1 VGPGVTSFEGWLNS
15 WLSSWGGGAVGL
27 NAVAGTATV
36 TLLATGALSGITAT
50 PTTIAPAGRR
60 PRRTEPAW
68 LHIPH
73 TPYFPPDPEPQQT
86 DTEDDVL
93 MLCMH

>member
-1 VGPGVTSFEGWLNS
+1 MQGHWLGR
-15 WLSSWGGGAVGL
+15 WGGNWVGGSTDAGNPILIAALDVGGVGSAVLIAQTIDGRPP
-27 NAVAGTATV
+27 TA
-36 TLLATGALSGITAT
+36 
-50 PTTIAPAGRR
+50 IAPAGRR